1 MRLNEMFSDLSNSV
15 EQDDQRIDAEQDNT
29 ALKLTDTR
37 KTRLTLAHISK
48 LRLMNE
54 LRAIENKQ
62 KIQKVKIQYGAPP
75 AQPGM

>member
-1 MRLNEMFSDLSNSV
+1 MRLNEMFSDSSNSV

-62 KIQKVKIQYGAPP
+62 KIQKVIWRFQ
-75 AQPGM
+75 

>member
-62 KIQKVKIQYGAPP
+62 KLQKVKNQYGAPP